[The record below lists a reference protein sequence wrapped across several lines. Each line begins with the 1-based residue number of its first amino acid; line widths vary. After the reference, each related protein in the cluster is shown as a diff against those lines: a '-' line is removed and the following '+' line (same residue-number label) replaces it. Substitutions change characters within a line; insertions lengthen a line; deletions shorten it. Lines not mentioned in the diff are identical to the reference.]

1 MEKGG
6 RERKKEVERGKE
18 RVEEGGRGQKIVEE
32 SEENGTSQKRI

>member
-32 SEENGTSQKRI
+32 SEEDGTSQKRV

>member
-18 RVEEGGRGQKIVEE
+18 RVEEGGRGQKRAEEREE
-32 SEENGTSQKRI
+32 SGTSHKRV

>member
-32 SEENGTSQKRI
+32 SEENGTSQKRV

>member
-18 RVEEGGRGQKIVEE
+18 RVEEGGRGQKIEEE
-32 SEENGTSQKRI
+32 SEENGTSQKRV